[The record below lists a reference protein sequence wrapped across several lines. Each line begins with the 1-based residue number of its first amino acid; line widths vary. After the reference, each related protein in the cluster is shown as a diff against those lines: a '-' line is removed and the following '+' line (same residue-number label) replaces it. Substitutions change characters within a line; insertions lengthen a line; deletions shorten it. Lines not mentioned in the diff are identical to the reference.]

1 LPYTC
6 AVLIRKYDESRRS
19 DQNLVVIEADILVE
33 KRSQQ
38 GIILGAGASQ
48 LRDLGIAARAD
59 LEQLLDC
66 KVYLG
71 LQVKTV
77 RNWRNDESVLDE
89 LELGT

>member
-1 LPYTC
+1 
-6 AVLIRKYDESRRS
+6 
-19 DQNLVVIEADILVE
+19 VE

-48 LRDLGIAARAD
+48 LRDLGISARQD
-59 LEQLLDC
+59 LEQLLGC
-66 KVYLG
+66 NVYLD

-77 RNWRNDESVLDE
+77 RNWRNEDSVLDE